1 MNELTVNESAHF
13 RRGDLQCYRG
23 PKEHR
28 GNAGGRYHW
37 VAQWPPWFLRCDDIN
52 LNEMKLMKVRS
63 FSFVAFDWS
72 NSARFLLFLENLIL
86 RLWSLFD
93 RQLFILS
100 CFHAVYHLPLPRP
113 RPALHTAS
121 SLYTLEKWKWP
132 LKTTETQWPQNTH
145 IRRSAQ
151 TQVIVSR
158 SQEQRE
164 SWCSLVIVFT
174 FTTFLYMFFSVCVCF
189 GCSCERRNE
198 RPKYVISPWNPSER
212 KNSCLSQ

>member
-13 RRGDLQCYRG
+13 RRGDLQCCRG

-28 GNAGGRYHW
+28 DNAGGRYHW

-86 RLWSLFD
+86 RLWSLFEFD

-100 CFHAVYHLPLPRP
+100 YFHAVYHYHVHVL
-113 RPALHTAS
+113 
-121 SLYTLEKWKWP
+121 LY
-132 LKTTETQWPQNTH
+132 
-145 IRRSAQ
+145 IRRHHSTHLKSGNDRSKRQ
-151 TQVIVSR
+151 RHNDPKTLISDGVLRLRSSSRDRRNKGSRDVPLWSCSR
-158 SQEQRE
+158 SQR
-164 SWCSLVIVFT
+164 S
-174 FTTFLYMFFSVCVCF
+174 YMFFSVCVCF

-212 KNSCLSQ
+212 KNSCLSH